1 MYLYKILNKNTG
13 KAYIGQ
19 TINKPEIR
27 FSYHTQRLKKG
38 THDNEYLQRSF
49 NKHGIDSFMFYTI
62 LKTDDLESLNLYE
75 EQFIKILRAT
85 DRNFGYNIRPG
96 GANSRLSEE
105 TKRKIGLAGI
115 GRIKTENEI
124 NLLRQ
129 RSKGNTWASVTK
141 GKIVSQESKDKMSLA
156 KQGVENSH
164 LMKACKVWDKNG
176 NFVGEF
182 KSKRLAADYIG
193 ISYGALKS
201 RIKNKS
207 IKVIENQ
214 LNKH

>member
-19 TINKPEIR
+19 TINKPEVR
-27 FSYHTQRLKKG
+27 FSYHRQRLKKG

-105 TKRKIGLAGI
+105 HKRKIGLAGI
-115 GRIKTENEI
+115 GRVKSEAERKAISERN
-124 NLLRQ
+124 
-129 RSKGNTWASVTK
+129 KGNKFGQGGK
-141 GKIVSQESKDKMSLA
+141 GKIVSEQSKLRMSISA
-156 KQGVENSH
+156 KLRGNDNLKKPCLVY
-164 LMKACKVWDKNG
+164 MDNG
-176 NFVGEF
+176 TFVGEF
-182 KSKRLAADYIG
+182 ESRLKASQCMN
-193 ISYGALKS
+193 ISYGHFKRLRRDNKII
-201 RIKNKS
+201 IK
-207 IKVIENQ
+207 
-214 LNKH
+214 

>member
-19 TINKPEIR
+19 TINEPRVR
-27 FSYHTQRLKKG
+27 FSYHRQRLKKG

-96 GANSRLSEE
+96 GLNTKHSEE
-105 TKRKIGLAGI
+105 TKKKISLAGM
-115 GRIKTENEI
+115 GRPKTENEI
-124 NLLRQ
+124 NLTRQ
-129 RSKGNTWASVTK
+129 RMIGNTYAKAQK
-141 GKIVSQESKDKMSLA
+141 GKKVSEEAKNKMSIA

-176 NFVGEF
+176 NFVGDF

-207 IKVIENQ
+207 IKVIDNQ

>member
-19 TINKPEIR
+19 TINKPEVR
-27 FSYHTQRLKKG
+27 FGYHTQRLKKG

-96 GANSRLSEE
+96 GANSKLSEE

-115 GRIKTENEI
+115 GRKQTEANKKALSER
-124 NLLRQ
+124 N
-129 RSKGNTWASVTK
+129 KGNTWASVTK
-141 GKIVSQESKDKMSLA
+141 GKIVSQESKKKMSQSA
-156 KQGVENSH
+156 KLRGNDNLKKPCIVYT
-164 LMKACKVWDKNG
+164 DNG
-176 NFVGEF
+176 TFVGEF
-182 KSKRLAADYIG
+182 ESRLEASVKMG
-193 ISYGALKS
+193 ISYGHFKRLRRTNKII
-201 RIKNKS
+201 IK
-207 IKVIENQ
+207 
-214 LNKH
+214 

>member
-19 TINKPEIR
+19 TINKPEVR
-27 FSYHTQRLKKG
+27 FGYHTQRLKKG

-96 GANSRLSEE
+96 GLNTKHSEE
-105 TKRKIGLAGI
+105 TKKKISLAGM
-115 GRIKTENEI
+115 GRPKTENEV
-124 NLLRQ
+124 NLLRE
-129 RSKGNTWASVTK
+129 RSKGNTWGKLGKGIAKSEETK
-141 GKIVSQESKDKMSLA
+141 NKMSLA

-164 LMKACKVWDKNG
+164 LMKACKIWDKNG

-207 IKVIENQ
+207 IKVIDNQ

>member
-1 MYLYKILNKNTG
+1 
-13 KAYIGQ
+13 
-19 TINKPEIR
+19 
-27 FSYHTQRLKKG
+27 
-38 THDNEYLQRSF
+38 
-49 NKHGIDSFMFYTI
+49 MFYTI

-96 GANSRLSEE
+96 GLNTKHSEE
-105 TKRKIGLAGI
+105 TKRKISIAGT
-115 GRIKTENEI
+115 GRKLTDEHRKLISERN
-124 NLLRQ
+124 
-129 RSKGNTWASVTK
+129 KGNQFGRLCK
-141 GKIVSQESKDKMSLA
+141 GLPKSEEAKKKMSLA

-182 KSKRLAADYIG
+182 KSKKLAADFIG
-193 ISYGALKS
+193 ISYYALKS

-207 IKVIENQ
+207 IKVIDNQ

>member
-19 TINKPEIR
+19 TVNEPRVR
-27 FSYHTQRLKKG
+27 FSYHRQRLKKG

-96 GANSRLSEE
+96 GLNTKHSEE
-105 TKRKIGLAGI
+105 TKKKISLAGM
-115 GRIKTENEI
+115 GRPKTENEV
-124 NLLRQ
+124 NLLRE
-129 RSKGNTWASVTK
+129 RSKGNTWGKLGRGIAKSEETK
-141 GKIVSQESKDKMSLA
+141 NKMSLA

-164 LMKACKVWDKNG
+164 LMKACKIWDKNG

-207 IKVIENQ
+207 IKVIDNQ

>member
-19 TINKPEIR
+19 TINKPEVR
-27 FSYHTQRLKKG
+27 FNYHTSRLKNG

-49 NKHGIDSFMFYTI
+49 NKHGLDSFMFYTI
-62 LKTDDLESLNLYE
+62 LKTDDIESLNLYE

-96 GANSRLSEE
+96 GANSKLSEE
-105 TKRKIGLAGI
+105 HKIKIGLAGI
-115 GRIKTENEI
+115 GRVKSETERKAISERN
-124 NLLRQ
+124 
-129 RSKGNTWASVTK
+129 KGNQYGRLCK
-141 GKIVSQESKDKMSLA
+141 GIPKSEEAKQKMSLA

-207 IKVIENQ
+207 IKVIDNQ
-214 LNKH
+214 LVKH

>member
-13 KAYIGQ
+13 KAC
-19 TINKPEIR
+19 
-27 FSYHTQRLKKG
+27 
-38 THDNEYLQRSF
+38 
-49 NKHGIDSFMFYTI
+49 
-62 LKTDDLESLNLYE
+62 
-75 EQFIKILRAT
+75 KI
-85 DRNFGYNIRPG
+85 
-96 GANSRLSEE
+96 
-105 TKRKIGLAGI
+105 
-115 GRIKTENEI
+115 
-124 NLLRQ
+124 
-129 RSKGNTWASVTK
+129 
-141 GKIVSQESKDKMSLA
+141 
-156 KQGVENSH
+156 
-164 LMKACKVWDKNG
+164 WDKNG

>member
-85 DRNFGYNIRPG
+85 DRNFGYNIRLG
-96 GANSRLSEE
+96 GANSKLSEE
-105 TKRKIGLAGI
+105 HKRKIGLASI
-115 GRIKTENEI
+115 GRRQTEANKKALSE
-124 NLLRQ
+124 
-129 RSKGNTWASVTK
+129 RSKGNTWGRLTK
-141 GKIVSQESKDKMSLA
+141 GKIVNDDSKKKMSESA
-156 KQGVENSH
+156 KLRGNDNLKKPCIVYT
-164 LMKACKVWDKNG
+164 DNG
-176 NFVGEF
+176 TFVGEF
-182 KSKRLAADYIG
+182 ESRLEASVKMG
-193 ISYGALKS
+193 ISYGHFKRLRRTNKIL
-201 RIKNKS
+201 IK
-207 IKVIENQ
+207 
-214 LNKH
+214 

>member
-27 FSYHTQRLKKG
+27 FNYHTSRLKKG

-96 GANSRLSEE
+96 GANSKLSEE
-105 TKRKIGLAGI
+105 HKRKIGLAGI
-115 GRIKTENEI
+115 GRKQSEAQKKATSERN
-124 NLLRQ
+124 
-129 RSKGNTWASVTK
+129 KGNTWATVTK
-141 GKIVSQESKDKMSLA
+141 GKIVSEESKKKMSESA
-156 KQGVENSH
+156 KLRGNDNLKKRCMVY
-164 LMKACKVWDKNG
+164 MDNG
-176 NFVGEF
+176 TFVGEYD
-182 KSKRLAADYIG
+182 SRLEASVKMG
-193 ISYGALKS
+193 ISYGHFKRLK
-201 RIKNKS
+201 RTNKIIIK
-207 IKVIENQ
+207 
-214 LNKH
+214 

>member
-27 FSYHTQRLKKG
+27 FNYHTSRLKKG

-62 LKTDDLESLNLYE
+62 LKTDDIESLNLYE

-96 GANSRLSEE
+96 GANSKHSEE
-105 TKRKIGLAGI
+105 TKKKISLAGM
-115 GRIKTENEI
+115 GRPKTENEI
-124 NLLRQ
+124 NLLRE
-129 RSKGNTWASVTK
+129 RNKGNTYGRLAKGIAKSEETK
-141 GKIVSQESKDKMSLA
+141 NKMSLA

-182 KSKRLAADYIG
+182 KSKRLAADFIG

-214 LNKH
+214 LVKH

>member
-19 TINKPEIR
+19 TINKPESR
-27 FSYHTQRLKKG
+27 FSYHRQRLKKG

-49 NKHGIDSFMFYTI
+49 NKHGLDSFMFYTI

-96 GANSRLSEE
+96 GANSKLSEE

-115 GRIKTENEI
+115 GRKTSEAQKKATSE
-124 NLLRQ
+124 
-129 RSKGNTWASVTK
+129 RSKGNTWGRLTK
-141 GKIVSQESKDKMSLA
+141 GKIVSEKSKKKMSESAILRGNDNL
-156 KQGVENSH
+156 KKRCLVY
-164 LMKACKVWDKNG
+164 KDNG
-176 NFVGEF
+176 TFVGEF
-182 KSKRLAADYIG
+182 ESRLEASIKMN
-193 ISYGALKS
+193 ISYGHFKRL
-201 RIKNKS
+201 RRKNK
-207 IKVIENQ
+207 IIIN
-214 LNKH
+214 

>member
-19 TINKPEIR
+19 TINKPEVR
-27 FSYHTQRLKKG
+27 FSYHRQRLKKG

-96 GANSRLSEE
+96 GLNTKHSEE
-105 TKRKIGLAGI
+105 TKKKISLAGM
-115 GRIKTENEI
+115 GRPKTENEV
-124 NLLRQ
+124 NLLRE
-129 RSKGNTWASVTK
+129 RSKGNTWGKLGKGIAKSEETK
-141 GKIVSQESKDKMSLA
+141 NKMSLA

-164 LMKACKVWDKNG
+164 LMKACKIWDKNG

-207 IKVIENQ
+207 IKVIDNQ

>member
-27 FSYHTQRLKKG
+27 FSYHTSRLKKG

-62 LKTDDLESLNLYE
+62 LKTDDLDSLNLYE

-96 GANSRLSEE
+96 GLNTKHSEE
-105 TKRKIGLAGI
+105 TKRKISLAGM
-115 GRIKTENEI
+115 GRPKTENEI
-124 NLLRQ
+124 NLLIE
-129 RSKGNTWASVTK
+129 RSKGNNWGSLGK
-141 GKIVSQESKDKMSLA
+141 GKKVSEDAKKKMSLA
-156 KQGVENSH
+156 KQGIENNH

-182 KSKRLAADYIG
+182 KSKKLAADFIG

-201 RIKNKS
+201 RIKNKT
-207 IKVIENQ
+207 IKIIENQ
-214 LNKH
+214 LVKH